1 MSLQTVNKY
10 TRAGYS
16 GKIII
21 CPECKTESRV
31 YHFSWFAL
39 SCQGCKQTIEKLNYL
54 LKLKK

>member
-1 MSLQTVNKY
+1 MSKVTKH

-21 CPECKTESRV
+21 CPKCKTEARV

-39 SCQGCKQTIEKLNYL
+39 SCQGCKQMVEKLNYL